1 MTNLE
6 LIAYAEQNA
15 QSSTLLT
22 HDQIVQLLSI
32 EPESAEWSAL
42 GCLLYTSA
50 LQIDRKT

>member
-15 QSSTLLT
+15 QSGTLLT

-42 GCLLYTSA
+42 GAAARRVAHTLTG
-50 LQIDRKT
+50 D